1 MLYMM
6 KSKPKFNIDR
16 DGIDRRKAIRDA
28 VLKRLGIFQY
38 KPLTYH
44 CADVACNIIEL
55 EREFGVVIWNGNDT
69 IHDFINKVHD
79 LNGIINE
86 FETKIQTKSESK

>member
-6 KSKPKFNIDR
+6 KSKPKFNIDK

-28 VLKRLGIFQY
+28 VLQRLGDLQNV
-38 KPLTYH
+38 PLMH
-44 CADVACNIIEL
+44 CCSTVAWHILDL
-55 EREFGVVIWNGNDT
+55 EKQFGVEIWNADDT
-69 IHDFINKVHD
+69 IYMFIDKVHD

-86 FETKIQTKSESK
+86 FETKIQTKSEAV

>member
-16 DGIDRRKAIRDA
+16 DGIDHRKAIRDA
-28 VLKRLGIFQY
+28 VLQRLGYFQY
-38 KPLTYH
+38 KPLTYN
-44 CADVACNIIEL
+44 CTDVAWNIIEL
-55 EREFGVVIWNGNDT
+55 ERKFGVVIWNGSDT
-69 IHDFINKVHD
+69 IRDFIDKVHD

-86 FETKIQTKSESK
+86 FEAKIQTKSESK

>member
-38 KPLTYH
+38 KPLNYNS
-44 CADVACNIIEL
+44 AAIACNIIEL
-55 EREFGVVIWNGNDT
+55 ERKFGVVIWNGNDT
-69 IHDFINKVHD
+69 LPDFMNKVHD

-86 FETKIQTKSESK
+86 FETKIQTKSESE

>member
-1 MLYMM
+1 M

-28 VLKRLGIFQY
+28 VLKRLGDLQHESFRY
-38 KPLTYH
+38 YCST
-44 CADVACNIIEL
+44 VAWHVLDL
-55 EREFGVVIWNGNDT
+55 EKQFGVVIWNAGDT
-69 IHDFINKVHD
+69 IAMFIDKVHD
-79 LNGIINE
+79 LNGIIYE

>member
-1 MLYMM
+1 MM
-6 KSKPKFNIDR
+6 KSKPKFKIDTA
-16 DGIDRRKAIRDA
+16 GIDRRKAIRDA

-38 KPLTYH
+38 KPLNYNSV
-44 CADVACNIIEL
+44 AIACNIIEL
-55 EREFGVVIWNGNDT
+55 ERKFGVVIWNGNFP
-69 IHDFINKVHD
+69 DFMNKVHD

>member
-6 KSKPKFNIDR
+6 KSKPKFKIDT

-28 VLKRLGIFQY
+28 VLQRLGDLQHESLRY
-38 KPLTYH
+38 YT
-44 CADVACNIIEL
+44 AAVACNIIDL
-55 EREFGVVIWNGNDT
+55 ERLFGVVVWNGNDT
-69 IHDFINKVHD
+69 LLDFIDKVHD